1 MNQTTTAHKILKAC
15 ESAKGHT
22 RAELAELLGKS
33 GSQAVGIAEWL
44 IENGRL
50 HKSGVRR
57 AYRYFTDKAHADAW
71 ALVAPEAFKAQLR
84 ATKEAERIARN
95 AAYQRNKATKP
106 TKKPK
111 AQAAVAVPV
120 APSAPALEQIRPKP
134 EAKPAKVVWPAHVS
148 VQVIPTP
155 PSRFAFQPQEGWCGQ
170 ITTDWMERRQQVGGA

>member
-1 MNQTTTAHKILKAC
+1 MIEAC
-15 ESAKGHT
+15 KTAKGLT
-22 RAELAELLGKS
+22 RAEIAQLLGRP
-33 GSQAVGIAEWL
+33 ANNVINIADLLVKE
-44 IENGRL
+44 GRL

-111 AQAAVAVPV
+111 AHAAVAVPV
-120 APSAPALEQIRPKP
+120 APALEQSRQKP
-134 EAKPAKVVWPAHVS
+134 EAKPAKVVWPAHVA

-170 ITTDWMERRQQVGGA
+170 ITSDWMARRQQGAGA